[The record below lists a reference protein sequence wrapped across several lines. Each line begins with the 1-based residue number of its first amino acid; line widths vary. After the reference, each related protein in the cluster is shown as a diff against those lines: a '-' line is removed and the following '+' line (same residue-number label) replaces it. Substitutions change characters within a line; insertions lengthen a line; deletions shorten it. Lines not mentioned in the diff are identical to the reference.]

1 MDERVRAIDAAIDRA
16 IDGAAMMT
24 LADRRFETMSGRIV
38 AIFERELEERGYK
51 VTAIAEG

>member
-1 MDERVRAIDAAIDRA
+1 
-16 IDGAAMMT
+16 
-24 LADRRFETMSGRIV
+24 MSGRIV